1 MLEQVGVRFCLRPQE
16 NSSDKGGK
24 PSKDK
29 SDDRGCLGARALSG
43 SGGAKLANVY
53 NGGAA
58 ELAGLAA
65 GDIVV
70 ALNGLRVSG
79 TDLED
84 RVAKTAVG
92 TKLSVHA
99 FRRDEL
105 IETTL
110 EVGTPVPDTA
120 YFELVE
126 DASDE
131 VVARRNAWL
140 GIKPDGEATA

>member
-1 MLEQVGVRFCLRPQE
+1 M
-16 NSSDKGGK
+16 
-24 PSKDK
+24 
-29 SDDRGCLGARALSG
+29 
-43 SGGAKLANVY
+43 NVY
-53 NGGAA
+53 NDGAA
-58 ELAGLAA
+58 EAAGLAA
-65 GDIVV
+65 GDIVI

-84 RVAKTAVG
+84 RVARASVG

-110 EVGTPVPDTA
+110 VVGEPVSDTA

-126 DASDE
+126 DASDD

-140 GIKPDGEATA
+140 SLDPNVNTTV